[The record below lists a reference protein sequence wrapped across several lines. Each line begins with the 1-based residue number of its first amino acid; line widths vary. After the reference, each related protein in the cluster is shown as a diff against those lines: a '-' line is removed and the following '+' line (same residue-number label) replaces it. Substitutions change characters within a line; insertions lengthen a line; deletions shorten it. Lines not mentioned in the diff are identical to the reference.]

1 MVIFLNL
8 DGSCQKITPEHI
20 YQGSNNVTDIT
31 VVAPFSPDTAMGI
44 GFILPNGRYWTN
56 DDGVRYMPMEFAE
69 QSVNQNVSA
78 WHFALPDSVTAVMG
92 DLYIAFNAVTITGNT
107 TSYMCKVQIE
117 ESVLPND
124 APPPDMSVYDYLKM
138 YLARLDGRTKYV
150 PNLVARIQKVK
161 GSNNAFTY
169 TDNSGVVSDEIIL
182 GDPYAAPIPV
192 NAASAIKIPGKA
204 WQPTYAEDNTTVTGY
219 TYLLTSAMHG
229 QMRDG
234 ATAKDLWVSFDEA
247 VTGGLKGATGDYT
260 VNESG
265 DITITVNQP
274 VAMTVRVWNGKGLVD
289 KVARDDIAAETQ
301 RAEQAEQ
308 AIRTDMNAADS
319 NLQEQINELV
329 NTGIDTVARAA
340 IAAETER
347 AESAESEL
355 QQDLNTAQ
363 EQLQGQINTI
373 DSYIPSSTTTENQL
387 ADKAFVNSSIN
398 NMAAFYITSNAAGA
412 AFSTQASLL
421 NATTYYYGGQ
431 PRTPTQNDYAIVL
444 ADESQPKNVDG
455 KYPTTR
461 YSYQGSEW
469 SFQYVVNNTPLTQ
482 DQVNAINSGIT
493 KEIVTQITEG
503 SVTGV
508 KGSTETT
515 YRTGNVNLTPE
526 NIGALPTSGGTVTG
540 NLTVA
545 GNTTVTNPSINASSN
560 YEALHIYGFAP
571 PNVAGQKSDINFYG
585 NGGLSKIGTISC
597 AGTSTGTMEYKSANH
612 DIVGKT
618 SIYNGTDSTYIE
630 LGKKTATGLEF
641 HCQQGNANLDYDAYI
656 KAMNTSSSTEVGS
669 AELYYGARNHVFQGR
684 VYSENNAF
692 YSNGNELNFLYN
704 YSGNPDVYINYRDS
718 RTLINTYRFYNGL
731 GSAVRTLRK
740 PSLTTGTV
748 SPNSVLSSEQIDQT
762 LKVVTVWAT
771 ESSEYGTLGIRVGS
785 SGGLRIA
792 YTEGEHKYWGAA
804 TLCVTAVLAGQQ
816 GIYIEG
822 SNIGRVN
829 YSIMYF

>member
-138 YLARLDGRTKYV
+138 YLARLDGRTKNV

-493 KEIVTQITEG
+493 KEIVTQITKG
-503 SVTGV
+503 NVIGV

-545 GNTTVTNPSINASSN
+545 GNTTVTNPSINASSD

-571 PNVAGQKSDINFYG
+571 SNVAGQKSDINFYG

-612 DIVGKT
+612 NIVGKT
-618 SIYNGTDSTYIE
+618 SIYNGTNSTYIE

-656 KAMNTSSSTEVGS
+656 KAMNASSSTEVGS
-669 AELYYGARNHVFQGR
+669 AELYYDARNHVFQGR

-692 YSNGNELNFLYN
+692 YSHGNELNFLYN

-816 GIYIEG
+816 DIYIEG

>member
-69 QSVNQNVSA
+69 QSVNRNVSA

-138 YLARLDGRTKYV
+138 YLARLDGRTKNV

-493 KEIVTQITEG
+493 KEIVTQITKG
-503 SVTGV
+503 SVIGV

-571 PNVAGQKSDINFYG
+571 PNVVGQKSDINFYG
-585 NGGLSKIGTISC
+585 HSGLSKIGTISC
-597 AGTSTGTMEYKSANH
+597 VGASTGTMEYKSANH
-612 DIVGKT
+612 NIVGKT

-656 KAMNTSSSTEVGS
+656 KAMNASSSTEVGS
-669 AELYYGARNHVFQGR
+669 AELYYDARNHVFQGR
-684 VYSENNAF
+684 VYSGNNAF
-692 YSNGNELNFLYN
+692 YSHGNELNFLYD

-718 RTLINTYRFYNGL
+718 RTLINTYRFCNGI

-822 SNIGRVN
+822 SNIGGVN

>member
-493 KEIVTQITEG
+493 KEIVTQITKG
-503 SVTGV
+503 NVIGV

-545 GNTTVTNPSINASSN
+545 GNTTVTNPSINASSD

-571 PNVAGQKSDINFYG
+571 PNVARQKSDINFYG

-618 SIYNGTDSTYIE
+618 SIYNGTNSTYIE

-656 KAMNTSSSTEVGS
+656 KAMNASSSTEVGS
-669 AELYYGARNHVFQGR
+669 AELYYDARNHVFQGR
-684 VYSENNAF
+684 VYSGNNAF

-822 SNIGRVN
+822 SNIGTVN

>member
-340 IAAETER
+340 IAETER